1 MKNNKEFKKQ
11 QAKRFLIMRVIV
23 IILAI
28 AITISTVIFVK
39 LLNVKLFK
47 ERQSHLQEI
56 TVKVTEVLDTKIESL
71 QERAITA
78 KRLIAENGDMS
89 DKEELFS
96 LLEKI
101 ADIIDL
107 GDARL
112 LAFDDSGMY
121 YTSDYLDGRWDKL
134 ADLATD
140 DPMPVIRELPIEG
153 TTSTYMVFFGKLKDD
168 IAVGGID
175 GSIIQT
181 AILMPLDTMKEVFTI
196 SGFDDNCFTYLV
208 NSDGRRLYMQ
218 TFSQDFID
226 EFNVLTAL
234 ENDTFTM
241 EDTID
246 DLRTAVEERGQLCTE
261 FECSAMGNERY
272 FVSTVPLS
280 NSEWTVLLFVPTV
293 VLGVGTKSFV
303 NYVVAYFTIIV
314 ISLIIIFG
322 FLVYVFAASKNDRK
336 LLRQQEENNILL
348 AKAADEANSANA
360 AKSEFL
366 AHMSHDI
373 RTPING
379 IMGMTNIALKNK
391 DNNDKVVDCLY
402 KISSSADHL
411 LTLVN
416 DVLDMSK
423 IESGKV
429 VMVHEPLDVRTMIDN
444 CASIIG
450 GQIMTRE
457 LTFEKEFTG
466 IKHPYVLG
474 DELHIRQILINILSN
489 AVKFTPDGGTITFR
503 ASEVSCTGDKAT
515 FNFEVEDNGIG
526 MSEEFQDKIFD
537 AFAQED
543 NKGSRTNYMGTGL
556 GMTITKQFVDL
567 MGGTISIKS
576 KLSEGSCFTVTLELD
591 INPEK
596 KDEVV
601 EVVTKDI
608 GGMKLLLVEDNLLNM
623 EIAQEILEDE
633 GAIITTAENGEIA
646 LETFTGSEPS
656 TFDAILMDIMM
667 PVMNGLDATKAIRAS
682 SHPEAKTI
690 PIIAMTANAYAEDV
704 KASFEAGMNAHIA
717 KPINVPL
724 LISTLNKYKKC

>member
-1 MKNNKEFKKQ
+1 
-11 QAKRFLIMRVIV
+11 MRVIV

-261 FECSAMGNERY
+261 FECSAMGNEHY

-503 ASEVSCTGDKAT
+503 ASEVSYTGDKAT

-646 LETFTGSEPS
+646 LETFTGSEPG

>member
-1 MKNNKEFKKQ
+1 
-11 QAKRFLIMRVIV
+11 
-23 IILAI
+23 
-28 AITISTVIFVK
+28 
-39 LLNVKLFK
+39 
-47 ERQSHLQEI
+47 
-56 TVKVTEVLDTKIESL
+56 
-71 QERAITA
+71 
-78 KRLIAENGDMS
+78 
-89 DKEELFS
+89 
-96 LLEKI
+96 
-101 ADIIDL
+101 
-107 GDARL
+107 
-112 LAFDDSGMY
+112 
-121 YTSDYLDGRWDKL
+121 
-134 ADLATD
+134 
-140 DPMPVIRELPIEG
+140 
-153 TTSTYMVFFGKLKDD
+153 
-168 IAVGGID
+168 
-175 GSIIQT
+175 
-181 AILMPLDTMKEVFTI
+181 
-196 SGFDDNCFTYLV
+196 
-208 NSDGRRLYMQ
+208 
-218 TFSQDFID
+218 
-226 EFNVLTAL
+226 
-234 ENDTFTM
+234 
-241 EDTID
+241 
-246 DLRTAVEERGQLCTE
+246 
-261 FECSAMGNERY
+261 
-272 FVSTVPLS
+272 
-280 NSEWTVLLFVPTV
+280 
-293 VLGVGTKSFV
+293 V

-450 GQIMTRE
+450 GQIMTRV

-576 KLSEGSCFTVTLELD
+576 KLS
-591 INPEK
+591 
-596 KDEVV
+596 
-601 EVVTKDI
+601 
-608 GGMKLLLVEDNLLNM
+608 
-623 EIAQEILEDE
+623 
-633 GAIITTAENGEIA
+633 
-646 LETFTGSEPS
+646 
-656 TFDAILMDIMM
+656 
-667 PVMNGLDATKAIRAS
+667 
-682 SHPEAKTI
+682 
-690 PIIAMTANAYAEDV
+690 
-704 KASFEAGMNAHIA
+704 
-717 KPINVPL
+717 
-724 LISTLNKYKKC
+724 

>member
-1 MKNNKEFKKQ
+1 
-11 QAKRFLIMRVIV
+11 
-23 IILAI
+23 
-28 AITISTVIFVK
+28 
-39 LLNVKLFK
+39 
-47 ERQSHLQEI
+47 
-56 TVKVTEVLDTKIESL
+56 
-71 QERAITA
+71 
-78 KRLIAENGDMS
+78 
-89 DKEELFS
+89 
-96 LLEKI
+96 
-101 ADIIDL
+101 
-107 GDARL
+107 
-112 LAFDDSGMY
+112 
-121 YTSDYLDGRWDKL
+121 
-134 ADLATD
+134 
-140 DPMPVIRELPIEG
+140 
-153 TTSTYMVFFGKLKDD
+153 
-168 IAVGGID
+168 
-175 GSIIQT
+175 
-181 AILMPLDTMKEVFTI
+181 
-196 SGFDDNCFTYLV
+196 
-208 NSDGRRLYMQ
+208 
-218 TFSQDFID
+218 
-226 EFNVLTAL
+226 
-234 ENDTFTM
+234 
-241 EDTID
+241 
-246 DLRTAVEERGQLCTE
+246 
-261 FECSAMGNERY
+261 
-272 FVSTVPLS
+272 
-280 NSEWTVLLFVPTV
+280 
-293 VLGVGTKSFV
+293 
-303 NYVVAYFTIIV
+303 
-314 ISLIIIFG
+314 
-322 FLVYVFAASKNDRK
+322 
-336 LLRQQEENNILL
+336 
-348 AKAADEANSANA
+348 
-360 AKSEFL
+360 
-366 AHMSHDI
+366 
-373 RTPING
+373 
-379 IMGMTNIALKNK
+379 MGMTNIALKNK

-543 NKGSRTNYMGTGL
+543 SKGSRTNYMGTGL

-646 LETFTGSEPS
+646 LETFTGSEPG

>member
-11 QAKRFLIMRVIV
+11 QARRFLIMRVIV

-646 LETFTGSEPS
+646 LETFTGSEPG